1 MAEAASRVNLTE
13 SARRETLRA
22 MGGPWNDATLTRAGQ
37 NALSHGVFGDALK
50 YLVSHTGLPIL
61 IVAGALIVLSLR
73 LVRRA
78 AAVFVEVG
86 LAVAALAAATRF
98 GWISW

>member
-1 MAEAASRVNLTE
+1 MTE
-13 SARRETLRA
+13 STPHETLGA

-37 NALSHGVFGDALK
+37 NALSHGVLGDALK
-50 YLVSHTGLPIL
+50 YLVSHTGLPVMV
-61 IVAGALIVLSLR
+61 VAGALIVLSLR
-73 LVRRA
+73 VVRRA

-86 LAVAALAAATRF
+86 LAVVALAVATRL